1 MSHHWT
7 KGSAQ
12 MSEESQAETNKRLA
26 RAFFEEIWNQGDET
40 AIDRYIPLDA
50 KGNDPDFGSGREG
63 FKDQWRKWRM
73 AFPDL
78 HFDIVDLV
86 AEGDKVLTRWVLT
99 GTHQGEFLGIPAT
112 GRSIR
117 VAGMSLDRI
126 EDGLV
131 AEGFDGWDAL
141 GMRQQLGVYEGP

>member
-1 MSHHWT
+1 M
-7 KGSAQ
+7 
-12 MSEESQAETNKRLA
+12 ESPIERNKELA
-26 RAFFEEIWNQGDET
+26 RRFFEEVWNQGDEA

-63 FKDQWRKWRM
+63 FKAQWRRWRA

-78 HFDIVDLV
+78 HFEIVDLV
-86 AEGDKVLTRWVLT
+86 AEGDKVLTRWILT
-99 GTHQGEFLGIPAT
+99 GTHRGEFLGIPAT

-126 EDGLV
+126 EEGQI

-141 GMRQQLGVYEGP
+141 GLRQQLGVYDGP

>member
-1 MSHHWT
+1 
-7 KGSAQ
+7 